1 MNPSS
6 ETLYPLTRPFIC
18 KDYVSYSARLMV
30 TCNFINLNLFALDTP
45 RRNCK
50 EIYDQLDAA
59 DRITG
64 LYYVRQSH
72 KQGEFV
78 VYCDMKLGGGGWTV
92 IQRRVSDE
100 VDFHESWTSYQ
111 SGFGKYSGNYW
122 MGLDNIRS
130 LTENG
135 DMELWIGMESYQS
148 GVIDPLDQW
157 RHARYGKFIVGDETS
172 DYTLTIADYDST
184 STAADSLTHTGNQH
198 NGKKFTTKD
207 KDNDD
212 STSNCATNFN
222 GGWWFGDCRN
232 TNLNGKYY
240 NVESIPGGSNDG
252 ISWEPWYGLD
262 KSLKT
267 IVMAVRPK

>member
-1 MNPSS
+1 M
-6 ETLYPLTRPFIC
+6 E
-18 KDYVSYSARLMV
+18 
-30 TCNFINLNLFALDTP
+30 
-45 RRNCK
+45 
-50 EIYDQLDAA
+50 AA

-64 LYYVRQSH
+64 LYYVSQSH
-72 KQGEFV
+72 KRGESV

-100 VDFHESWTSYQ
+100 IDFDESWTSYQ

-135 DMELWIGMESYQS
+135 DMELWIGMESYES
-148 GVIDPLDQW
+148 GLLDPLDKW
-157 RHARYGKFIVGDETS
+157 RHARYGLFVVGDEAS
-172 DYTLTIADYDST
+172 DYTLTIADYDKTS
-184 STAADSLTHTGNQH
+184 STAPDSLTHRGNQH

-207 KDNDD
+207 TDNDD
-212 STSNCATNFN
+212 YTRGNCARKYK

-240 NVESIPGGSNDG
+240 NAARIPRRRKDG
-252 ISWEPWYGLD
+252 ISWEPWWGLN

-267 IVMAVRPK
+267 VVMAVRPK